1 MAPQITPRLAP
12 STFSDML
19 WRMWWIA
26 VLVPSV
32 AAALVGGVYIGLKMP
47 QWADDDDEHT
57 EEELGDEDHLLGHRS
72 TPKP

>member
-1 MAPQITPRLAP
+1 
-12 STFSDML
+12 
-19 WRMWWIA
+19 MWWIA